1 MTNLDPFKIYINAFD
16 CVISII
22 YDIYLHYNKN
32 ATHTYLRTWRFLNR
46 FWDNLFGTT
55 AGCWY
60 AESLDT

>member
-1 MTNLDPFKIYINAFD
+1 MTNLDPFKIYSNAFD

-32 ATHTYLRTWRFLNR
+32 ATRTEIWRFLIR
-46 FWDNLFGTT
+46 FWGNLFGTT